1 MTKSEILLKGLK
13 EIIQNKTPFLNAIN
27 IVSTSYSL
35 NEKEKQQLK
44 KELSS
49 ILKNYQKLFYEATFL
64 FPTYSYISDEILL
77 VIITIKFLRDKE
89 DIKKVQSNY
98 NSAITTYRL
107 SLDAKDKFEEIVSR
121 AKLPF
126 VLEDRVK
133 DDSILYNSIMLELP
147 KFFLEKLLLEYS
159 FKDILLI
166 SKKLQNNS
174 PFYFLKNKDYLE
186 KKIDLE
192 SKEINNII
200 YYQTNNFA
208 NAKDYLK
215 KNIIYPITK
224 VELELIS
231 KINILN
237 VMPNILITGE
247 NTHAI
252 TNFFDSTYSHLKP
265 KIMKVNSIENSIE
278 LEKIKLN
285 HTTNLTSTFELLKTY
300 LVNYSYDFVIYKG
313 NDIKIGKASVYPN
326 ILPVLSE
333 SDFKESFE
341 NQLNNLTTISM
352 FVNKNGLLLFY
363 NYSLTKEEN
372 TNVVNSFLSNNSE
385 FSLVEKESIISEETD
400 FIGCFFI
407 LKRNAK

>member
-13 EIIQNKTPFLNAIN
+13 EIIQNKTLFLNAIN

-89 DIKKVQSNY
+89 DIKKVHSNY

-107 SLDAKDKFEEIVSR
+107 SLDVKDKFEEIVSR

-133 DDSILYNSIMLELP
+133 DDSILYNSIILELP

-192 SKEINNII
+192 SKEINNIV

-224 VELELIS
+224 VELELVS

-265 KIMKVNSIENSIE
+265 KIMKVNRIENSTE

-313 NDIKIGKASVYPN
+313 NDIKIGKVSIYPN

-341 NQLNNLTTISM
+341 TQLNNLTTISM
-352 FVNKNGLLLFY
+352 FVNKNGFLLFY

-400 FIGCFFI
+400 YIGCFFI

>member
-27 IVSTSYSL
+27 LVSTSYSL

-192 SKEINNII
+192 SKEINNIV

-278 LEKIKLN
+278 LEKIKLK

-313 NDIKIGKASVYPN
+313 NDIKIGKASIYPN

-372 TNVVNSFLSNNSE
+372 TNVVNSFLSNNIE